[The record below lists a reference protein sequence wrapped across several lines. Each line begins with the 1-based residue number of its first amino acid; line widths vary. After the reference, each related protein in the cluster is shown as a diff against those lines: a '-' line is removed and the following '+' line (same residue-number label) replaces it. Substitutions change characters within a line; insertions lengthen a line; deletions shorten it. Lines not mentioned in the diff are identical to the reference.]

1 MKRQSGFTLIELI
14 MVIVILGILA
24 ATALPKFADLSKD
37 ARFASLKGAEG
48 AIRSAAAIAHAAYL
62 VKASDVVAIEGAPYT
77 LVNGYPADGD
87 IASLAGIGSGY
98 TLYTTPISGV
108 AYVPSGAS
116 TTGTCYIQ
124 YQQPATPGAAPTIT
138 PGTATADNCGS

>member
-1 MKRQSGFTLIELI
+1 MKKQSGFTLIELI

-62 VKASDVVAIEGAPYT
+62 VKASDVVTIEGTPYT
-77 LVNGYPADGD
+77 LVDGYPDSANIKD
-87 IASLAGIGSGY
+87 LAGLDASFISV
-98 TLYTTPISGV
+98 TSASGV
-108 AYVPSGAS
+108 AYVPTGAS
-116 TTGTCYIQ
+116 TTGNCKVEYINGN
-124 YQQPATPGAAPTIT
+124 PPTINV
-138 PGTATADNCGS
+138 GTANADDCGS

>member
-1 MKRQSGFTLIELI
+1 MKQQSGFTLIELI

-62 VKASDVVAIEGAPYT
+62 VKASDVVAIEGTNYT
-77 LVNGYPADGD
+77 LVTGYPAAAD
-87 IASLAGIGSGY
+87 IKTLAGLDASF
-98 TLYTTPISGV
+98 TSVTSASGV
-108 AYVPSGAS
+108 AYVPTGAS
-116 TTGTCYIQ
+116 TTGNCKVEYIEGN
-124 YQQPATPGAAPTIT
+124 PPTIT
-138 PGTATADNCGS
+138 VATTTADNCGS